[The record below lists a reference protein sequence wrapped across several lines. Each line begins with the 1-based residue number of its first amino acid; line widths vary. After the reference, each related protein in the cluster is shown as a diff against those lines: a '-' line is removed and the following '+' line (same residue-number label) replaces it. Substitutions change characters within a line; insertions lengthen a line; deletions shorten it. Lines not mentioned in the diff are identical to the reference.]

1 MMAES
6 RMDIISPTV
15 CFKSVE
21 TLPSILLAL
30 LTNTQHNPSYI
41 LDIQVFNQ
49 FVKNLIHKSY
59 GELNW
64 TTLMKLNITFAWHLS
79 CMYILT
85 LFKMTLSHPEEVGR
99 CYKHQ
104 GLHFSKRKIH
114 SWDKI
119 IYCNIHSESLAKSET
134 ESRTI

>member
-59 GELNW
+59 GELNLQSLILKH
-64 TTLMKLNITFAWHLS
+64 TIIK
-79 CMYILT
+79 YINSS
-85 LFKMTLSHPEEVGR
+85 LFEKKMNKNGF
-99 CYKHQ
+99 Q
-104 GLHFSKRKIH
+104 SK
-114 SWDKI
+114 
-119 IYCNIHSESLAKSET
+119 
-134 ESRTI
+134 